1 MENILKAKILKIA
14 FISKAIRKIDAYV
27 HLPLRC
33 LDI

>member
-1 MENILKAKILKIA
+1 MLKIA

-27 HLPLRC
+27 HLPLGC